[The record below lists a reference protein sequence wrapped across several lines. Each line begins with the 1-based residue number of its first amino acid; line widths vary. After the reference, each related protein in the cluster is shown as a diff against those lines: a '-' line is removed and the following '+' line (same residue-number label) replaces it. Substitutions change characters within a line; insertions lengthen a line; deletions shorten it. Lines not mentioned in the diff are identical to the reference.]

1 MTATSATTTTAWF
14 ARLVQD
20 LRGTW
25 LAGAAG
31 LGAIV
36 FAGALYAPTTVLWT
50 ALIATFG
57 ATIMVAAIVAAVFR
71 FVLQHQTRRDLTMF
85 EALHGDSATRA
96 ALIEDDTCAIIW
108 MNAVARAAH
117 DGSQPS
123 HAAALLAD
131 VSADPVSL
139 AARLHERAHAQ
150 GSVDHVVPLAGRD
163 WHLNVRPAAHGRM
176 LWTIADAPKADA
188 RDALPFDVL
197 QADEHGQILYLSPGL
212 RPLGDRPPRRMAEL
226 VKHPLPDPSVMRDV
240 VLHQSDTRKA
250 GMRLISD
257 QGTETLILFNEP
269 ALATAM
275 TDDLDALQVLPV
287 AIGLVDADGNL
298 TRANDETRRLLRL
311 RKDDVPRFSDVLEG
325 LGRPVGE
332 WLADIRSGRVT
343 DAKEVLRAVNPADDL
358 FLQVSLRPY
367 GSEGGLLAI
376 MHDATEFKTLEAK
389 FTQSQKMQAI
399 GQLAGGIAHDFNN
412 LLTAISGH
420 CDLILLRH
428 DRSDL
433 DFPDLMQIQQNTN
446 RAAAL
451 VRQLLA
457 FSRKQTLQFETLDL
471 HHLLADAI
479 HLLNRLVG
487 ERVTLTLRHGTDIPA
502 IRSDKRQFE
511 QVLMNLVVNA
521 RDAMPMGGEIVI
533 ETERCALPN
542 GLRRDKAT
550 VPPGEY
556 AVIHVRDEGVGMPPA
571 VIAKA
576 FDPFFSTKRQG
587 EGTGLG
593 LSTVYGII
601 KQSGGFIFVDSEE
614 GHGTTFSIYFAAQSA
629 ATATTPHAAPPRSV
643 PVPAQRCTILLV
655 EDEAPVRSFAARALQ
670 LQGHHVLEADS
681 GESALAILNDASVR
695 PDVFVTDV
703 IMPGLDGPGWIAAIR
718 DRFPET
724 PIVFMSGYAEDSRTA
739 AQSQFGQASF
749 IGKPFSLVEF
759 TQIVN
764 EQLRKISKAA

>member
-1 MTATSATTTTAWF
+1 
-14 ARLVQD
+14 VVG
-20 LRGTW
+20 LRVSW
-25 LAGAAG
+25 LASAAG

-36 FAGALYAPTTVLWT
+36 FAAALYVPMPAFWT
-50 ALIATFG
+50 ALIATAG
-57 ATIMVAAIVAAVFR
+57 ATVALSALVASICRV
-71 FVLQHQTRRDLTMF
+71 VLKHLTRRDLAMF
-85 EALHGDSATRA
+85 DALHGYSDTQ
-96 ALIEDDTCAIIW
+96 ALLVEDDSLAIIW
-108 MNAVARAAH
+108 MNRAARDVH
-117 DGSQPS
+117 DGAQPN
-123 HAAALLAD
+123 HASALLAD
-131 VSADPVSL
+131 ISADPMSL
-139 AARLHERAHAQ
+139 AVRLHERAHAQ
-150 GSVDHVVPLAGRD
+150 GSVDHVVPLAGHD
-163 WHLNVRPAAHGRM
+163 WHLTVRPAAHGRM
-176 LWTIADAPKADA
+176 LWTILNAPKADA
-188 RDALPFDVL
+188 RDALPFDLL
-197 QADEHGQILYLSPGL
+197 QADENGQILYLSPGL
-212 RPLGDRPPRRMAEL
+212 RNLGDRPPRHIAEV
-226 VKHPLPDPSVMRDV
+226 VKRPLPDPGVIRDI
-240 VLHQSDTRKA
+240 VLQHSDTRQA
-250 GMRLISD
+250 AMRLVSD
-257 QGTETLILFNEP
+257 QAETLILFNDP
-269 ALATAM
+269 SIMTAI
-275 TDDLDALQVLPV
+275 TDDLDGLQVLPV
-287 AIGLVDADGNL
+287 AIGLVDANGNL
-298 TRANDETRRLLRL
+298 SRANDEARRLLRL
-311 RKDDVPRFSDVLEG
+311 RKDETPRFSDVLEG

-343 DAKEVLRAVNPADDL
+343 DAKEVLRAVNPTDDL
-358 FLQVSLRPY
+358 FLQVSLRPD
-367 GSEGGLLAI
+367 GPAGDLLAI

-433 DFPDLMQIQQNTN
+433 DYPDLMQIQQNTN

-471 HHLLADAI
+471 HDLLADAI

-487 ERVTLTLRHGTDIPA
+487 ERVTLTLRHGADMPP

-533 ETERCALPN
+533 ETEHCALPN
-542 GLRRDKAT
+542 GLQRDKAT

-556 AVIHVRDEGVGMPPA
+556 AVIRVRDEGVGMPPA

-614 GHGTTFSIYFAAQSA
+614 GHGTTFSIYFAAQAAPAA
-629 ATATTPHAAPPRSV
+629 ATPRAEAPRSV
-643 PVPAQRCTILLV
+643 PAAVQRCTILLV

-670 LQGHHVLEADS
+670 LQGHKVLEADS
-681 GESALAILNDASVR
+681 GEAAIAILQDPSVR

-703 IMPGLDGPGWIAAIR
+703 IMPGLDGPGWIAEIR
-718 DRFPET
+718 DRFPQT

-739 AQSQFGQASF
+739 AQSQFGQSSF

-759 TQIVN
+759 TQVVN